1 MKIIDSHQHFWNP
14 SRGDYFWMSKD
25 DKTLFRKYGVND
37 LLKESSTTELFK
49 TVLVQAAP
57 TNQETEYMLGISD
70 STDLVAGV
78 VGWIDFED
86 INQIKQLEIFSDH
99 PKLVSIRPMIQDIR
113 DVDWMLNKNF
123 NKIFNSLIDL
133 DICFDALG
141 FPIHLDNFYEIAKT
155 YENLKIVVD
164 HLMKPKICK
173 NDKEEFNNWKNKISK
188 LSKLDNV
195 YCKFSGMVTEACDN
209 WTEEDLRPYYEVV
222 LNTFTDKKLMWGSD
236 WPVCKLRTDYKGW
249 LNSSKN
255 LTKDLSLNEKENIFY
270 HNVIKFYSLK
280 I

>member
-14 SRGDYFWMSKD
+14 SRGDYFWMAKD
-25 DKTLFRKYGVND
+25 NKTLFRKYGVND

-86 INQIKQLEIFSDH
+86 INQIKQLKIFSEH

-123 NKIFNSLIDL
+123 NQIFNSLIDL
-133 DICFDALG
+133 D
-141 FPIHLDNFYEIAKT
+141 
-155 YENLKIVVD
+155 
-164 HLMKPKICK
+164 
-173 NDKEEFNNWKNKISK
+173 
-188 LSKLDNV
+188 
-195 YCKFSGMVTEACDN
+195 
-209 WTEEDLRPYYEVV
+209 
-222 LNTFTDKKLMWGSD
+222 
-236 WPVCKLRTDYKGW
+236 
-249 LNSSKN
+249 
-255 LTKDLSLNEKENIFY
+255 LSLI
-270 HNVIKFYSLK
+270 HI
-280 I
+280 

>member
-1 MKIIDSHQHFWNP
+1 M
-14 SRGDYFWMSKD
+14 
-25 DKTLFRKYGVND
+25 
-37 LLKESSTTELFK
+37 
-49 TVLVQAAP
+49 
-57 TNQETEYMLGISD
+57 
-70 STDLVAGV
+70 VAGV

-141 FPIHLDNFYEIAKT
+141 FPIHLENFYEIAKT

-173 NDKEEFNNWKNKISK
+173 NDKEEFRRSKKSFTCIS
-188 LSKLDNV
+188 
-195 YCKFSGMVTEACDN
+195 
-209 WTEEDLRPYYEVV
+209 
-222 LNTFTDKKLMWGSD
+222 
-236 WPVCKLRTDYKGW
+236 
-249 LNSSKN
+249 
-255 LTKDLSLNEKENIFY
+255 
-270 HNVIKFYSLK
+270 
-280 I
+280 

>member
-1 MKIIDSHQHFWNP
+1 
-14 SRGDYFWMSKD
+14 
-25 DKTLFRKYGVND
+25 
-37 LLKESSTTELFK
+37 
-49 TVLVQAAP
+49 
-57 TNQETEYMLGISD
+57 
-70 STDLVAGV
+70 
-78 VGWIDFED
+78 
-86 INQIKQLEIFSDH
+86 
-99 PKLVSIRPMIQDIR
+99 
-113 DVDWMLNKNF
+113 
-123 NKIFNSLIDL
+123 
-133 DICFDALG
+133 
-141 FPIHLDNFYEIAKT
+141 
-155 YENLKIVVD
+155 
-164 HLMKPKICK
+164 MKPKICK

-255 LTKDLSLNEKENIFY
+255 LTKDLSLNEKENIFN
-270 HNVIKFYSLK
+270 HNVIKFYNLK